1 MPISELVLVVTGL
14 LAISML
20 AASLTRNSP
29 IPYTVFLVV
38 LGILLSSMADFV
50 PGLGA
55 LKEFQLT
62 PDLVFFIFL
71 PALIFESALNLDA
84 RQLLKDIAP
93 IFILAAPALVI
104 STAII
109 GLGIWLYL
117 DLDLILALL
126 FGALISAT
134 DPVAVVALFKEL
146 GAPARLNTLVEGE
159 SLFNDATAIVLFN
172 ILLGI
177 ALAGSF
183 AANDIGYAV
192 VQFLQVFFGGII
204 VGSLIG
210 FGLAE
215 IMRRIRGSNLAIIV
229 MSLVI
234 AYSSFVI
241 AEHVLHVSGVM
252 AAMSAAVAMGAYAV
266 SRIPP
271 DALHSVHETWEVI
284 SLVCN
289 SLLFLMI
296 GLSVDLTA
304 MVGHIDGII
313 VASLLVL
320 IARAATVY
328 SLVPGTI
335 RLFSLPHVSL
345 GERHI
350 MWWGGLKGG
359 LAIAI
364 VLSIPESL
372 GQRQLLVELTVGVVL
387 FTLLVNAP
395 SIRPLIK
402 RLGIDRLSEEE
413 ITELQRGLV
422 DAEQSSKSVV
432 ERLTKANLLTQEH
445 AQEIAQTLSGHFKS
459 DVRHPDTGLHLRH
472 AYVEAIDLEAQ
483 ELDKLYEL
491 GLIMEYTFLDLRA
504 QLHRQ
509 REAWMAAE
517 FNEVT
522 IDGDSISNPFQGF
535 ERTVLRWMR
544 EHNTLAPVLARVQRA
559 RLSQAVQRDIAGIL
573 CGEAV
578 ISNLVAISGLR
589 AEDVAI
595 VVDHYQ
601 EKIKQKRVFL
611 NQTRSDFPEFF
622 RSLEG
627 YLTQAA
633 ALASA
638 GSFARR
644 SYHHGDIGAKAFSR
658 IDEVLRAAR
667 SKLPEIKNPDRVFGA
682 AELIERVPLFSGLD
696 HVVLTELADQSQTIT
711 FLTGDEVIG
720 QNQRGNALYII
731 VKGSVAVS
739 REEDDVVINIGGL
752 VAGDFFG
759 EAALLGDEIRTARVV
774 ATSPLTLLRLTR
786 KNVLELAEN
795 HPGINEKLNAA
806 YVARAEG
813 QTNKN

>member
-1 MPISELVLVVTGL
+1 MPISELVLVVMAL
-14 LAISML
+14 LAISMV
-20 AASLTRNSP
+20 AASLTRNLP
-29 IPYTVFLVV
+29 IPYTVFLVM
-38 LGILLSSMADFV
+38 LGMLLSSLAGSV

-55 LKEFQLT
+55 LKEFHLT

-84 RQLLKDIAP
+84 RRLLSDIAP
-93 IFILAAPALVI
+93 IFILAVPALVI

-117 DLDLILALL
+117 DLNLILALL

-177 ALAGSF
+177 AVAGNFVAS
-183 AANDIGYAV
+183 DIGNAV
-192 VQFLQVFFGGII
+192 TQFFWVFFGGIV

-215 IMRRIRGSNLAIIV
+215 IMRRIRGSNLAIVV

-234 AYSSFVI
+234 AYSSFVV

-252 AAMSAAVAMGAYAV
+252 AAVAAAVTMGGYAV
-266 SRIPP
+266 SRIPQ
-271 DALHSVHETWEVI
+271 DALRSVHETWEVI

-296 GLSVDLTA
+296 GLSVDLGA
-304 MVGHIDGII
+304 MLSHFDGII

-320 IARAATVY
+320 LARAATVY
-328 SLVPGTI
+328 SLVPTTI
-335 RLFSLPHVSL
+335 HLFSLPHVSL

-372 GQRQLLVELTVGVVL
+372 GGRQTLVELTVGVVL
-387 FTLLVNAP
+387 FTLLINAP

-422 DAEQSSKSVV
+422 DAEQNSKSVV
-432 ERLTKANLLTQEH
+432 ERLAKADLLTQEH
-445 AQEIAQTLSGHFKS
+445 AQEIEQTLSGYFRNE
-459 DVRHPDTGLHLRH
+459 VQHPDTGLHLRH
-472 AYVEAIDLEAQ
+472 AYIEAIDLEAQ
-483 ELDKLYEL
+483 ELDKLYAL

-504 QLHRQ
+504 QLHRK
-509 REAWMAAE
+509 REAWMGAE
-517 FNEVT
+517 FDEIT
-522 IDGDSISNPFQGF
+522 IDGDSISNPFQKV

-544 EHNTLAPVLARVQRA
+544 EHNALAPVLARVQRA
-559 RLSQAVQRDIAGIL
+559 RLSQAIQRDIAGIL
-573 CGEAV
+573 CSEAV
-578 ISNLVAISGLR
+578 ISNLVALSGLQ

-595 VVDHYQ
+595 VTDHYQ
-601 EKIKQKRVFL
+601 EKIKRKRIFL
-611 NQTRSDFPEFF
+611 TQARCDFPEFF

-627 YLTQAA
+627 HLTQAA
-633 ALASA
+633 ALGSA
-638 GSFARR
+638 GNSAQR
-644 SYHHGDIGAKAFSR
+644 SYHHGDIGAKAFAR
-658 IDEVLRAAR
+658 IDDVLRAAR
-667 SKLPEIKNPDRVFGA
+667 ARLPEIKNPDRGLGA

-696 HVVLTELADQSQTIT
+696 YEVLVKLADQSQTIA

-720 QNQRGNALYII
+720 QNQRGNSLYIL
-731 VKGSVAVS
+731 VQGSVAVS
-739 REEDDVVINIGGL
+739 REENGAATHIGRL
-752 VAGDFFG
+752 FAGDFFG
-759 EAALLGDEIRTARVV
+759 EAALLGDEKRTARVV

-786 KNVLELAEN
+786 KNVLDLAEN
-795 HPGINEKLNAA
+795 YAGISEKLNAA
-806 YVARAEG
+806 YVARVEG